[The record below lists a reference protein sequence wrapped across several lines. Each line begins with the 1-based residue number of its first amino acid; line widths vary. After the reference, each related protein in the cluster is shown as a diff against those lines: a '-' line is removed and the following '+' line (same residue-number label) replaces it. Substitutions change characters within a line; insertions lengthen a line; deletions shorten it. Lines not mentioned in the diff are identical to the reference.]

1 MKKVFCGSVISLF
14 WNACDMIE
22 NIDTFNEV
30 ELPTSIGSGWWMALW
45 MLSFPRIVPK
55 LERRKEAFFLT
66 SKSRPTHRVLLVKMA
81 SSSSVIV
88 THCIFSCVAINEPI
102 PHQYTLLLKQGEDLP
117 MKVVTKRLLTWQ
129 ISSGTN
135 QIVAPI
141 FLAILILSLA
151 FIYAS
156 SSDRPGVTRS

>member
-1 MKKVFCGSVISLF
+1 MTHSGDLVDGDKGIKKISCGSVTPLS

-30 ELPTSIGSGWWMALW
+30 KFRTSIGYDCRDGFVDVVISSHHSQVRLAEG
-45 MLSFPRIVPK
+45 SFSLNFYK
-55 LERRKEAFFLT
+55 L
-66 SKSRPTHRVLLVKMA
+66 PTQRVLLNQKKA
-81 SSSSVIV
+81 SSSSVIS
-88 THCIFSCVAINEPI
+88 TYCIFSCVAINE
-102 PHQYTLLLKQGEDLP
+102 P

-156 SSDRPGVTRS
+156 SSERPGVTRS

>member
-1 MKKVFCGSVISLF
+1 LVHGEKGMKKVFCGSVISLF

-88 THCIFSCVAINEPI
+88 THCIFSCVAINEP
-102 PHQYTLLLKQGEDLP
+102 